1 MLTPLTAM
9 VKRTHLVSVL
19 IVSVGEAL
27 STQHSKHSVITIILL
42 KRLFQLF
49 NLPFSISK
57 FSIDISEGFSSCLSV
72 VNELLCLFIIFRCFL
87 FYFLFL
93 GNVFFLLMITDV
105 IIFLFLFVI
114 FFCVVLTFKFI
125 WRWGHH
131 WMVRCMIFFNWR
143 SELYIFNIISGGRRS
158 NL

>member
-27 STQHSKHSVITIILL
+27 TTQHSKHSVNTIILL
-42 KRLFQLF
+42 ERLFQLF
-49 NLPFSISK
+49 YLPFSISK
-57 FSIDISEGFSSCLSV
+57 FSINISEGFSSCLSI
-72 VNELLCLFIIFRCFL
+72 VNELLSLFIIFRCFL
-87 FYFLFL
+87 FNFLFL

-131 WMVRCMIFFNWR
+131 GMIWDSRIKISRWRSHHWMV
-143 SELYIFNIISGGRRS
+143 
-158 NL
+158 